1 VNSISACQVGLD
13 QTLVPLLDG
22 LLAFLEKLL
31 RFEIQGI
38 AAIPSF
44 LKREFHFGL
53 SDRIGSHHTLLPWL
67 DGLLASLEKL
77 LRFEIQGQVGLHSQL
92 PGGLQSPWVPDSMHR
107 NDRILPEDPPPDPL
121 PPEALHQQRTSV
133 FFQSSCLLPPPAD
146 ESDGTTSGVSDGT
159 SAGFQ
164 PERPPPLFRLDE
176 EEIFSQHSSSSVHPP
191 SSSSF
196 LDPHTTTNQ
205 VAKYY
210 RHSPPYQQQPQAD
223 ASQTSYIGEGS
234 FSQSYETASYPGLK
248 ILVPRLGFQEDLDDV
263 AADAPTVL
271 GSKSPNEESGSIL
284 STLSNE
290 ESIDGRLFS
299 GVNNRILALWIG
311 GLTLLIFAAL
321 AMVGTTCAMD
331 QCKWRPSS
339 NGGNNTDP
347 VNIDGPIAAPGSPP
361 VTQNPTT
368 ARPLETAEMLMEA
381 VDLYL
386 DALPATSISKVSSM
400 YGYPIG
406 KWDVSRVDD
415 FSRLFDTRRNP
426 QAAMFQ
432 DDLSGWDTR
441 RATNMSF
448 MFRGAVL
455 FNGNVTAFDTKSVVS
470 ADSMFDGALSF
481 DQDVSDWNVNKIGT
495 ANRMFRDAI
504 SFQGNGLDR
513 WDLQSVEKVEEM
525 VR

>member
-1 VNSISACQVGLD
+1 
-13 QTLVPLLDG
+13 
-22 LLAFLEKLL
+22 
-31 RFEIQGI
+31 
-38 AAIPSF
+38 
-44 LKREFHFGL
+44 
-53 SDRIGSHHTLLPWL
+53 
-67 DGLLASLEKL
+67 
-77 LRFEIQGQVGLHSQL
+77 
-92 PGGLQSPWVPDSMHR
+92 MHR
-107 NDRILPEDPPPDPL
+107 NDRVLPEDPPPDPL
-121 PPEALHQQRTSV
+121 PPEALQQQRTSV

-159 SAGFQ
+159 SAGYQ

-196 LDPHTTTNQ
+196 LEPHTTTNQ

-210 RHSPPYQQQPQAD
+210 RHPPPYQQPQAD

-263 AADAPTVL
+263 AADAPTVMA
-271 GSKSPNEESGSIL
+271 SKSPNEESGSIL

-290 ESIDGRLFS
+290 ESIDGRLFA

-339 NGGNNTDP
+339 NGGNNTDTLG
-347 VNIDGPIAAPGSPP
+347 NIDGPIAAPGSPP
-361 VTQNPTT
+361 NPTT

-386 DALPATSISKVSSM
+386 DALPAKPDSKVSSM

-415 FSRLFDTRRNP
+415 FSRLFDARRNP
-426 QAAMFQ
+426 QAALFQ

-441 RATNMSF
+441 RASNMSF
-448 MFRGAVL
+448 MFRGAVV
-455 FNGNVTAFDTKSVVS
+455 FNGNVSAFDTKSVVS

-495 ANRMFRDAI
+495 ANRMFCDAI